1 MILSDALMTYV
12 PVALMGVALW
22 VGYRHGHQRG
32 YAKGVASWSGSSSR

>member
-1 MILSDALMTYV
+1 MFMIYIPAALSFV
-12 PVALMGVALW
+12 GVW